1 MDVKG
6 YVEKDRK
13 RKVVEGGE
21 RTGKGEYLSRN
32 PRVPSYVTGCCCCCC
47 PELFISAPRAAR

>member
-13 RKVVEGGE
+13 RKVVEGGK

-32 PRVPSYVTGCCCCCC
+32 PRVPSYATSRCCCN